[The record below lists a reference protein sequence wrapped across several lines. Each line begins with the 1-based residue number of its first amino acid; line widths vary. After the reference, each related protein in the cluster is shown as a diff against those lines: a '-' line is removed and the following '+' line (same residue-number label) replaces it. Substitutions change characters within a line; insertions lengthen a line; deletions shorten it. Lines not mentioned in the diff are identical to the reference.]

1 MEEQEHMK
9 PNIDINEA
17 QKLAAAQS
25 AELNNLVG
33 SKDGQRVKSMMEQE
47 SDKLKQA
54 VAQGDISTLKNTF
67 DNLMQTEEG
76 ARLIGKI
83 QNMIGK

>member
-1 MEEQEHMK
+1 MK

>member
-1 MEEQEHMK
+1 MK
-9 PNIDINEA
+9 PNIDMNEA
-17 QKLAAAQS
+17 QKLAAARS
-25 AELNNLVG
+25 ADLDNLVG
-33 SKDGQRVKSMMEQE
+33 SRDGQRVKSIMERD

-54 VAQGDISTLKNTF
+54 VAQGDLSTLKDTF
-67 DNLMQTEEG
+67 DNLMRTEEG